1 MAAVISIV
9 NKPAF
14 PALQNPKSWWQ
25 TLPQNPPKGKDK
37 VKTEKF
43 NLLVYL
49 KDLDRAQPGGGK
61 EQKEAAKKIHI
72 VNNAK
77 LTAILHNLIQLGYE
91 YHLDNQKSITAMVP
105 IEGNEEARLVVEE
118 HESLI
123 RLGRTAYDDP
133 NNLKDYIGPGFFA
146 HFNQGLLSDDR
157 GKSDTLDRALNWVDN
172 WAQVSMERASPL
184 LKSPFAVTGALSL
197 ILHHNIT
204 SLSLSRPGR
213 EFPRPRTVNR
223 IR

>member
-25 TLPQNPPKGKDK
+25 TLPQTPPKGKEK

-146 HFNQGLLSDDR
+146 HFNQGLLNDDR

-172 WAQVSMERASPL
+172 WAQVSMEREPAPYL
-184 LKSPFAVTGALSL
+184 NPP
-197 ILHHNIT
+197 
-204 SLSLSRPGR
+204 SLSPELLA
-213 EFPRPRTVNR
+213 
-223 IR
+223 